1 MRRSARNRLKA
12 RKIGCANFTSMIRRR
27 SAYQNVMRKTADGHQ
42 LFMSDS
48 SMRDQRFPRGTLAL
62 IRAFAFFFCLCLL
75 PVAAFAGYDR
85 SGLRLPPGFQVSLY
99 VTGSGFH
106 QDQRGIPAVVAMAFD
121 PDGAL
126 YFART
131 ANRLK
136 EIYGRTDAR
145 IYRVPPGA
153 AKVTAATEK
162 QFLFGPLLDDPDEL
176 AVNRHGQVF
185 VSTSHAAGYGSIYR
199 LKPNGASALFAGGP
213 AASGKPLLQDPEGIA
228 FDKAD
233 NVYVVDSGLG
243 VVVKLNENGKVLNP
257 RWLTG
262 IGRGR
267 TLTIDSKDNLW
278 IGSDG
283 SHDSE
288 HIDRHGEILRVQ
300 LSSGKRETIYSGAL
314 PSGMSFSPGGHLFVA
329 QRRSHK
335 LFALAADGKRV
346 EFATFSGRAALRT
359 LAFPPV
365 NEHTRKLGIAG
376 DLFVMVFPVLDYP
389 VREVIR
395 ISGPFD
401 DFVRRGTGGKP

>member
-1 MRRSARNRLKA
+1 MRPGDFS
-12 RKIGCANFTSMIRRR
+12 SMIRGRR
-27 SAYQNVMRKTADGHQ
+27 RLPEAYASLGEHPFFWSESKIRVRRRPHLILARIRGAG
-42 LFMSDS
+42 LF
-48 SMRDQRFPRGTLAL
+48 A
-62 IRAFAFFFCLCLL
+62 CLCLL
-75 PVAAFAGYDR
+75 PVAAFAGYDP

-106 QDQRGIPAVVAMAFD
+106 RNQRGIPAVVAMSFG
-121 PDGAL
+121 PDGTL

-136 EIYGRTDAR
+136 EIYGRSDAR
-145 IYRVPPGA
+145 LYRVPPGA
-153 AKVTAATEK
+153 AKITAATEK

-176 AVNRHGQVF
+176 TVNRRGEVF
-185 VSTSHAAGYGSIYR
+185 VSTRHATGYGSIYR
-199 LKPNGASALFAGGP
+199 LNPNGTATLFAGGP
-213 AASGKPLLQDPEGIA
+213 APSGKPLLQDPEDIA
-228 FDKAD
+228 FDQAD
-233 NVYVVDSGLG
+233 NVYVIDSDLG
-243 VVVKLNENGKVLNP
+243 VVVKLDPNGKVLNR

-267 TLTIDSKDNLW
+267 TLTIDSRDNLW

-365 NEHTRKLGIAG
+365 NEHTRKLGLAG

-401 DFVRRGTGGKP
+401 DFVKRGAGGKP